1 MATIIEQEPQY
12 QVMPVGQDVI
22 FVVSNNPIV
31 ANEKRVKFIAEVH
44 VSSGNPPNLSSPN
57 DIVGTFKVTP
67 NNAGVG
73 IFDFSS
79 VIENFV
85 SADNMA
91 STKGAGGT
99 YKGTSSQSIPFS
111 MHLIDKFSRN
121 DNTVRWM
128 AIQFKIEYLGA
139 TPCSISTPQDDNVV
153 AEACGE
159 AVNTN
164 YFTLWNGYLKY
175 TDKIVAYGS
184 ENQNFGYDWQSQ
196 FLLNGTSK
204 RFLTN
209 APTTQYANLEDYGT
223 MAFIAPEIIR
233 TDTGFEEMDRVTFSF
248 FDSSGSALGSHT
260 LQRTYNNGAFDNAQ
274 VPNSHASTRLL
285 YLGVFP
291 GNLQNWSSV
300 FQGLV
305 AAGTVQ
311 GGHYTITG
319 RDSSLNVVTQTYTI
333 DLNCPDLKNYESIR
347 LCWLNQWGAWDY
359 FTFTKKSTRNISTQ
373 GSTYSQLEGTWNQRV
388 YRNYGYKGGKKSFRV
403 NALEKITM
411 NTDFVSEDF
420 NTIFE
425 ELVNSPEVYM
435 LDGFQTDAAQAVLNT
450 YVTPVRLTT
459 SNFTKKTVANDKLIQ
474 YTFEIEKSKTLRTQ
488 SI

>member
-31 ANEKRVKFIAEVH
+31 ANQTRVKFIAEVH
-44 VSSGNPPNLSSPN
+44 VSSGNPPNLSSSN
-57 DIVGTFKVTP
+57 DVIGTFKVTP
-67 NNAGVG
+67 NNEGVG

-79 VIENFV
+79 VVENFV

-99 YKGTSSQSIPFS
+99 YKGNSSQDVPFS
-111 MHLIDKFSRN
+111 MHLLDKFSRN
-121 DNTVRWM
+121 DNAVRWM
-128 AIQFKIEYLGA
+128 GIQFKVEYLGA
-139 TPCSISTPQDDNVV
+139 TPCSGSADEVTV
-153 AEACGE
+153 AVACGE
-159 AVNTN
+159 AVDSD

-175 TDKIVAYGS
+175 TDKTVAYGS
-184 ENQNFGYDWQSQ
+184 ENQNFGYPWQTP

-223 MAFIAPEIIR
+223 MAFIAPEIVR

-248 FDSSGSALGSHT
+248 FDSGGSALGSHT
-260 LQRTYNNGAFDNAQ
+260 LQRTWANGAFDTAQ
-274 VPNSHASTRLL
+274 VPNSYASNRLL

-373 GSTYSQLEGTWNQRV
+373 GATYSQLEGTWNQKV
-388 YRNYGYKGGKKSFRV
+388 YRNYGYKGGKKSFRM
-403 NALEKITM
+403 NATERITM

-435 LDGFQTDAAQAVLNT
+435 LEGFQTDDSQAVLNT

-459 SNFTKKTVANDKLIQ
+459 SSFTKKTIANDKLIQ
-474 YTFEIEKSKTLRTQ
+474 YTFDIEKSKTLRTQ

>member
-31 ANEKRVKFIAEVH
+31 ANQTRVKFIAEVH
-44 VSSGNPPNLSSPN
+44 ISSGNPPNLSSAN

-67 NNAGVG
+67 NNAGRG
-73 IFDFSS
+73 IFDMSTI
-79 VIENFV
+79 VENFV
-85 SADNMA
+85 KPDNMA

-99 YKGTSSQSIPFS
+99 YKGTSSQDTQFS
-111 MHLIDKFSRN
+111 MHLLDKFSRN
-121 DNTVRWM
+121 DNVIRWM
-128 AIQFKIEYLGA
+128 AIQFKVEYLGA
-139 TPCSISTPQDDNVV
+139 TPCSGSADDNVV
-153 AEACGE
+153 AVACGE
-159 AVNTN
+159 AVDSD
-164 YFTLWNGYLKY
+164 YFTIFNGYLKY
-175 TDKIVAYGS
+175 TDKIVAFGS
-184 ENQNFGYDWQSQ
+184 EKQNFGYDWQSQ

-233 TDTGFEEMDRVTFSF
+233 TDTGAFEEMDRVTFSF

-260 LQRTYNNGAFDNAQ
+260 LQRTYDNGAFDTAQ

-305 AAGTVQ
+305 VAGTVQ

-333 DLNCPDLKNYESIR
+333 DLNCPDSKNYESIR
-347 LCWLNQWGAWDY
+347 LCWLNQWGVWDY

-373 GSTYSQLEGTWNQRV
+373 GSTYTQLGGTWNSQY
-388 YRNYGYKGGKKSFRV
+388 YRPYGYKGGTKSFRT
-403 NALEKITM
+403 NATERITM
-411 NTDFVSEDF
+411 NTNFVSEDF
-420 NTIFE
+420 NTMFE

-435 LDGFQTDAAQAVLNT
+435 LEGYQTDATNAVLNT

-459 SNFTKKTVANDKLIQ
+459 SSFTKKTIANDKLIQ
-474 YTFEIEKSKTLRTQ
+474 YNFEIELSRKLRTQ
-488 SI
+488 SA